1 MKRSE
6 ETSLPQPSRE
16 GGKGSST
23 GNGRRLMERIGKRG
37 VVVVSSVFVASVTV
51 AMLHGCSQQQGAEQQ
66 AQQST
71 QSEAVVATHPG
82 EVAPP
87 APSWSQGSTSNVEHG
102 MDSAESVPPEVD
114 ATVSDTLVVPGGVF
128 EITAETSPDVTEVT
142 LRDRVGRMQ
151 AFAYDSSSSVW
162 RTYYR
167 APIKPTER
175 LGLSVTAKTPAE
187 RWSRV
192 WVFTKVQPETSVE
205 PATEQE

>member
-16 GGKGSST
+16 GGNEAST
-23 GNGRRLMERIGKRG
+23 GTGRRLLERIGKRG
-37 VVVVSSVFVASVTV
+37 ALVASGVFVASVTV
-51 AMLHGCSQQQGAEQQ
+51 AMLHGCSQQGGEQQ

-71 QSEAVVATHPG
+71 PSEAVVATHPG
-82 EVAPP
+82 VAPSP
-87 APSWSQGSTSNVEHG
+87 PSWSQGSTSNVEHG
-102 MDSAESVPPEVD
+102 MDSPESVPPEVD
-114 ATVSDTLVVPGGVF
+114 AMVSDTLVVPGGVI

-167 APIKPTER
+167 APIKPTGR